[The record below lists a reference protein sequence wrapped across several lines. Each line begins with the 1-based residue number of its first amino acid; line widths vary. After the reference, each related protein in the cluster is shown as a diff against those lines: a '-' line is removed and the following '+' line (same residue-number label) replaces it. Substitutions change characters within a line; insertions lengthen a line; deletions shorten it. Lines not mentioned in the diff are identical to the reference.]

1 MEMQTLRHHPSLLNQ
16 PGVGGP
22 NVPSCLRTTELIS
35 ACVPKKDLWNLTCV
49 LCAHMASVCYS
60 CVLRIQLDP
69 KRKML
74 AESRGTHMQPP
85 CAPPAT
91 REVHSSV
98 SATVNRVYNAS
109 DREALTPRSPSS
121 Y

>member
-1 MEMQTLRHHPSLLNQ
+1 MGMQTLRHHPSLLNQ

-35 ACVPKKDLWNLTCV
+35 ACVPKKDLWNLAYV
-49 LCAHMASVCYS
+49 LGAHMASICYS
-60 CVLRIQLDP
+60 CVMRIQLDP
-69 KRKML
+69 KKKIL

-98 SATVNRVYNAS
+98 FVTVSRVDNSS